1 MKKYI
6 LALAAVLG
14 MTLSMTAQTDD
25 PNRLL
30 VIDQNGQTKGF
41 NLGNVNRVEFTTIE
55 GEVAADIKII
65 SSSLTELNVTVTRT
79 PECQSFLFNVIPGVL
94 AKQLE
99 SNPASASA
107 YLERGGQIYYEDFSE
122 GKVTGIELEYN
133 TEYAVATVGYDRYD
147 VACDFRAAYFTTEK
161 APILGNPQVDVTLV
175 EAGLTTLDLHF
186 APNADTKEYYFC
198 IFGEG
203 QAQEQFDM
211 FGPMFGFTNM
221 GQMIMQFSGSA
232 YTEAMDYQYTG
243 MDPNTKYE
251 LYVQPV
257 DKNGNMAELQVFPLE
272 TKKQGGSGAAYV
284 EIEMGDYTLRDWYG
298 EMLPS
303 QFITYIPNDQTWS
316 YRFSV
321 YKASDYDTDPEGYNA
336 AVASEPPM
344 PNMANWFF
352 YSTLSTDYQIDPSTE
367 IVVVAA
373 AKNADGIWGEP
384 NVVRYT
390 TPAAI
395 SETPVTAKVLSNN
408 APTKISTRIVPRA
421 INRPGF
427 AVIPNQIRLTK

>member
-14 MTLSMTAQTDD
+14 MTISMTAQTDD

-99 SNPASASA
+99 SNPANASA

-198 IFGEG
+198 IS
-203 QAQEQFDM
+203 AKDRLRNNLTCSV
-211 FGPMFGFTNM
+211 PC
-221 GQMIMQFSGSA
+221 SGS
-232 YTEAMDYQYTG
+232 
-243 MDPNTKYE
+243 
-251 LYVQPV
+251 
-257 DKNGNMAELQVFPLE
+257 
-272 TKKQGGSGAAYV
+272 
-284 EIEMGDYTLRDWYG
+284 
-298 EMLPS
+298 
-303 QFITYIPNDQTWS
+303 
-316 YRFSV
+316 
-321 YKASDYDTDPEGYNA
+321 
-336 AVASEPPM
+336 
-344 PNMANWFF
+344 
-352 YSTLSTDYQIDPSTE
+352 QI
-367 IVVVAA
+367 
-373 AKNADGIWGEP
+373 W
-384 NVVRYT
+384 VR
-390 TPAAI
+390 
-395 SETPVTAKVLSNN
+395 
-408 APTKISTRIVPRA
+408 
-421 INRPGF
+421 
-427 AVIPNQIRLTK
+427 